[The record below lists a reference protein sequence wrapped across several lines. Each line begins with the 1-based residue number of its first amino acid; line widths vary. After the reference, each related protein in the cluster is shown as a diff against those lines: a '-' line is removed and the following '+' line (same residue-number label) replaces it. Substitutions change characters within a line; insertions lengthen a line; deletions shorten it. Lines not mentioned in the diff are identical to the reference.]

1 MLLILSIIPF
11 FLVFIVSIIKIK
23 EIYYKINLPIIS
35 DKEKRRLLNKRRHQ
49 RNVNLR
55 KRQNKKK
62 CK

>member
-49 RNVNLR
+49 RNVKLR